1 MFPGCFDRWYR
12 ISGIRCWISLF
23 RRARFFDLRR
33 NAPAFPLN
41 TGKERDSESHEIWKT
56 SRLSPGFIAPPHAA
70 GMALAAVHAIT
81 LAGLSTRLPYDAP
94 SPTPVPSVA
103 PRESRDAHSVV
114 R

>member
-1 MFPGCFDRWYR
+1 MLD
-12 ISGIRCWISLF
+12 SLIYGVWGE
-23 RRARFFDLRR
+23 R
-33 NAPAFPLN
+33 NAPAFSLN

-56 SRLSPGFIAPPHAA
+56 SRLSPVFIAPPHAA
-70 GMALAAVHAIT
+70 GMAPTAVHAIT